1 MGDSPQS
8 IEERK
13 IQLGFSEPI
22 ESPDHVAHRSPNF
35 NDWDGGQIGGR
46 PNWLEPEHLPLVR
59 PCEKC
64 DTPMM
69 FLCQLYAPVDDFD
82 DGRAFHRSLYAFCCP
97 TCDDIVG
104 SIRILRA
111 QLTRQNPYY
120 PEDPAEEEV
129 NWTDHLTSSHGVQTC
144 AVCGVWAKQRCPLQ
158 ELHFCSKAHQKEH
171 KKRIF
176 DKQKQGLVEDS
187 LPSVYPMSELV
198 VEEEPPA
205 TEDGDPER
213 RETAFENNDDD
224 SDEDLEQDDLNK
236 MVSGD
241 KAKTS
246 EASEDPI
253 TMAFYSRIK
262 DRPNVQEQCLRYCRW
277 PEKELDAILW
287 IKKRDRLLDS
297 STTGNDLPP
306 PCQYCGAARQFEFQ
320 LLPQLLHYL
329 QHQQEKESTKKSAA
343 EEAKAERYK
352 QVKDALEQTDSW
364 VQQAPPE
371 HVPPSLVDAKNA
383 AIQRIHN
390 DLMGTD
396 GNGRHQLDWGTVAVY
411 TCTASC
417 STSPDDSVASGLGA
431 YREEFAWRQPS
442 LDAATD
448 KNHPQA

>member
-1 MGDSPQS
+1 
-8 IEERK
+8 
-13 IQLGFSEPI
+13 
-22 ESPDHVAHRSPNF
+22 
-35 NDWDGGQIGGR
+35 
-46 PNWLEPEHLPLVR
+46 
-59 PCEKC
+59 
-64 DTPMM
+64 
-69 FLCQLYAPVDDFD
+69 
-82 DGRAFHRSLYAFCCP
+82 
-97 TCDDIVG
+97 
-104 SIRILRA
+104 
-111 QLTRQNPYY
+111 
-120 PEDPAEEEV
+120 
-129 NWTDHLTSSHGVQTC
+129 
-144 AVCGVWAKQRCPLQ
+144 
-158 ELHFCSKAHQKEH
+158 
-171 KKRIF
+171 
-176 DKQKQGLVEDS
+176 
-187 LPSVYPMSELV
+187 
-198 VEEEPPA
+198 
-205 TEDGDPER
+205 
-213 RETAFENNDDD
+213 
-224 SDEDLEQDDLNK
+224 

-329 QHQQEKESTKKSAA
+329 QHQDEKESATKSAA

-417 STSPDDSVASGLGA
+417 STSPDDSVANGLGA

-442 LDAATD
+442 LDAVTD
-448 KNHPQA
+448 KGNSRE